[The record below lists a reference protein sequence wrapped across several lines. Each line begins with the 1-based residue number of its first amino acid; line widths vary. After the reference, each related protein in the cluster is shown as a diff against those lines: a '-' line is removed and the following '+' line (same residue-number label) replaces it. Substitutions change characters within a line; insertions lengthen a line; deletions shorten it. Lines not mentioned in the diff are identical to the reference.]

1 MDLFILIIINLILMA
16 VFFVVFFVYFRQ
28 KFQDHWD
35 DQKYL
40 QGLREEV
47 NEMIKELN
55 ITTNRNVD
63 LMEAKVQEVKEILGS
78 AQLGTKALGAEIK
91 KHQKSEE
98 VYLQLGRKNLGR
110 GASDGSKAPTQGNL
124 FQPGKA
130 EQNENPNPSELRP
143 FPSSAKADNQTDAAT
158 NEDPK
163 PGLGKSLAEG
173 QEERLEPTV
182 LKSRVTELYK
192 KGISANLIAKN
203 LGVTLGE
210 VEFII
215 GLLG

>member
-91 KHQKSEE
+91 NTKSLKKFTCSSGAKTWG
-98 VYLQLGRKNLGR
+98 VGHRTGVRPQLKATFSSPVRQSRMKIPTLLNFALSPALPRLITKRMPPPMKTQSLGSGRAWLRGRKS
-110 GASDGSKAPTQGNL
+110 AWSPQSSKAG
-124 FQPGKA
+124 
-130 EQNENPNPSELRP
+130 
-143 FPSSAKADNQTDAAT
+143 
-158 NEDPK
+158 
-163 PGLGKSLAEG
+163 
-173 QEERLEPTV
+173 
-182 LKSRVTELYK
+182 
-192 KGISANLIAKN
+192 
-203 LGVTLGE
+203 
-210 VEFII
+210 
-215 GLLG
+215 